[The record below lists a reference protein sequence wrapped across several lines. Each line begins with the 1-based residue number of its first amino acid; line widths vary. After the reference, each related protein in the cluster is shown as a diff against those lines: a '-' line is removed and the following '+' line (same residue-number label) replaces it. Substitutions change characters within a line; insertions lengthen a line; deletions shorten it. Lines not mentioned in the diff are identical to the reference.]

1 MKRDWP
7 LHPILFAAYP
17 VVSLLAANLGQVS
30 ESMAVRALI
39 ACVATAVVL
48 TAIVRVLVGDWGKAG
63 LIASGMVIVFFTYGH
78 VYGLVKSWSVANVV
92 LGRHRFLMVLALA
105 LLAAWC
111 VWVLRRRTGEQ
122 GLNVIF
128 NAAGLVVVAI
138 PAVAILAYHLGPRSY
153 EAGPG
158 SAALASPEPG
168 LNGQAAAQPDIFY
181 LILDGYARQDVL
193 NDLYACDNSAF
204 LTALDD
210 LGFYVAGESRSNY
223 LMSVLSMASS
233 LNMEYLDGVA
243 EGMGASSDD
252 LRPLADM
259 LAHSRLREFLRARG
273 YRMVAFDSGWP
284 LTQVEDADVYL
295 SPDALSRSSTVLFGP
310 PNEFELL
317 LLRSTLLRSLLDR
330 YQSEVR
336 TVDSPLEA
344 PFSRQR
350 ERLLFSLDELDSIPG
365 WDGDYFVFA
374 HLVIPHPPFVFGPNG
389 EPILHDRE
397 YSFSDGSAFEGTRQ
411 EYIQGYCGQVAFI
424 STQIQSLARRLIE
437 TSDPP
442 PVIILQADHGPRLNL
457 DWHDAGRTDMREAFS
472 ILNAYYFMGQ
482 DAPALYPSITPVNT
496 FRVLLNQ
503 LFGGSYGLLPDES
516 YYTDSF
522 RPYAFQ
528 NETERALGE

>member
-1 MKRDWP
+1 MKRHWP
-7 LHPILFAAYP
+7 VHPILFAAYP

-30 ESMAVRALI
+30 DSMAVRALI
-39 ACVATAVVL
+39 LCVATAAILTVVL
-48 TAIVRVLVGDWGKAG
+48 RLVVGDWGKAG
-63 LIASGMVIVFFTYGH
+63 LITTGVVIVFFSYGH
-78 VYGLVKSWSVANVV
+78 VYGLVKSWSVATVV

-122 GLNVIF
+122 GLSVFF

-138 PAVAILAYHLGPRSY
+138 PVVSILAYHLTPRSY
-153 EAGPG
+153 EARSEPAGPA
-158 SAALASPEPG
+158 SAEPG
-168 LNGQAAAQPDIFY
+168 PAGGAAPQPDIY
-181 LILDGYARQDVL
+181 YIILDGYARHDVL
-193 NDLYACDNSAF
+193 MDNYACDNSAF
-204 LTALDD
+204 LAALDD
-210 LGFYVAGESRSNY
+210 LGFTVAGESRSNY

-233 LNMEYLDGVA
+233 LNLEYLDALA
-243 EGMGASSDD
+243 ERMGPSSDD

-259 LAHSRLREFLRARG
+259 LAHSRLREFLQARG

-317 LLRSTLLRSLLDR
+317 LLRSTLLRSLLDK
-330 YQSEVR
+330 YQSQVR

-350 ERLLFSLDELDSIPG
+350 ERLLFGLDELGDIPG

-437 TSDPP
+437 HSDPP
-442 PVIILQADHGPRLNL
+442 PVILLQADHGPRLNL
-457 DWHDAGRTDMREAFS
+457 DWHDADRTDLREAFS
-472 ILNAYYFMGQ
+472 ILNAYYVMGEA
-482 DAPALYPSITPVNT
+482 APALYPSITPVNS
-496 FRVLLNQ
+496 FRLLLNQ
-503 LFGGSYGLLPDES
+503 LFGEGYELLPDES

-522 RPYAFQ
+522 RPYDFQ
-528 NETERALGE
+528 NETERALGR